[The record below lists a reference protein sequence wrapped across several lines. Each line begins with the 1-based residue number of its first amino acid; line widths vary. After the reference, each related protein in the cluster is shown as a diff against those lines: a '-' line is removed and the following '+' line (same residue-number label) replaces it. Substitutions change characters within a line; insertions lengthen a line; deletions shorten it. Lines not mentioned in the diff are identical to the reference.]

1 MYYVTCYVSLYDYM
15 WVAHTHVHVQT
26 REVYSVRQVVLE
38 WEDLKVMWA
47 MQFPPR
53 ATAPRAA
60 HRDATAELQIAVGP
74 GHAKRGA
81 TCTYLKACSP
91 PCISYYSN
99 SFKATAL
106 EQHREQ
112 SI

>member
-1 MYYVTCYVSLYDYM
+1 
-15 WVAHTHVHVQT
+15 
-26 REVYSVRQVVLE
+26 
-38 WEDLKVMWA
+38 MWA

-99 SFKATAL
+99 SFRATQGTVYTDQYL
-106 EQHREQ
+106 PVTVIIVIYTSEQ
-112 SI
+112 

>member
-1 MYYVTCYVSLYDYM
+1 MLCVFVWLYVSCTY
-15 WVAHTHVHVQT
+15 AITHVHVQT
-26 REVYSVRQVVLE
+26 REVYSVGPVVLE

-81 TCTYLKACSP
+81 TCT
-91 PCISYYSN
+91 
-99 SFKATAL
+99 F
-106 EQHREQ
+106 
-112 SI
+112 